1 MGYFGVHLHTD
12 GAWRDDAAPGAPFLR
27 VEIHDSDLA
36 IVSFWSA
43 GAAGLFYLGY
53 QPRDYFDDPAASRA
67 VDNDTETAAFV
78 VWARVVLGVT
88 LDAGAVRP
96 LLADVGADEDPVD
109 VFVEATLARLLQM
122 LRLPLPS
129 ELADD

>member
-12 GAWRDDAAPGAPFLR
+12 GAWRDDAAPLAPFLR

-36 IVSFWSA
+36 IVSFWST

-78 VWARVVLGVT
+78 VWTRDVLGVT
-88 LDAGAVRP
+88 LDADAVRP
-96 LLADVGADEDPVD
+96 LLADAGAEGEPVD
-109 VFVEATLARLLQM
+109 VFVEATLARLLQL

>member
-1 MGYFGVHLHTD
+1 MGYFGVHLHT
-12 GAWRDDAAPGAPFLR
+12 GGGWREDPAPGAPFLR

-36 IVSFWSA
+36 IVSFWSS
-43 GAAGLFYLGY
+43 GAAGLFYLGF
-53 QPRDYFDDPAASRA
+53 QPSDYFQDPAASRA

-78 VWARVVLGVT
+78 TWARDVHGVT
-88 LDAGAVRP
+88 VDPGAVRP
-96 LLADVGADEDPVD
+96 FLAEAGTREEPVD
-109 VFVEATLARLLQM
+109 VFVEATLARLLQL

>member
-36 IVSFWSA
+36 IVSFWST
-43 GAAGLFYLGY
+43 GAAGLFYLGF

-67 VDNDTETAAFV
+67 VDNGTEAAAFV
-78 VWARVVLGVT
+78 VWARDVLGVA
-88 LDAGAVRP
+88 LDAGTVRP
-96 LLADVGADEDPVD
+96 LLAEVGADGEPVD
-109 VFVEATLARLLQM
+109 VFVEATLARLLQL

>member
-12 GAWRDDAAPGAPFLR
+12 GGWRDVAAPGAAFLR
-27 VEIHDSDLA
+27 VEIHDSDIA
-36 IVSFWSA
+36 IVSFWST
-43 GAAGLFYLGY
+43 GASGLFYLGF

-67 VDNDTETAAFV
+67 VDNDAEAAAFV
-78 VWARVVLGVT
+78 VWARDVLGVEVP
-88 LDAGAVRP
+88 LDAVRP
-96 LLADVGADEDPVD
+96 LLAEADTDVESTD